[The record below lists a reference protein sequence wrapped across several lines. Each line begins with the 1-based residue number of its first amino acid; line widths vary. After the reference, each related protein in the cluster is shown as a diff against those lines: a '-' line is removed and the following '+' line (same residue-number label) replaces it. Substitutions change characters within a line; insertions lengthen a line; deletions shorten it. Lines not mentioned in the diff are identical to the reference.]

1 MNFFSGMKHFL
12 PGIAAAL
19 FLAAA
24 FSTPLRAQNPQSQEE
39 KEKQEKQLLEYID
52 KEVQRL
58 SAYLNLEYYQEFW
71 VDSTLNHDL
80 HAMREELEALQAS
93 KVSNPDFF
101 VAVQDKWMQAIYD
114 SYHRFLTEEQWKK
127 YLKSGAAREQK
138 GRDKRRAAREA
149 KN

>member
-1 MNFFSGMKHFL
+1 MKFFSGMKHFL
-12 PGIAAAL
+12 SGIAAVL

-24 FSTPLRAQNPQSQEE
+24 FSTPLRAQNPPGEEE
-39 KEKQEKQLLEYID
+39 KEKREKQLLEFID

-58 SAYLNLEYYQEFW
+58 SSFLDLEYYQEFW
-71 VDSTLNHDL
+71 VDSTLNHDF
-80 HAMREELEALQAS
+80 HAMQEELEALQAS
-93 KVSNPDFF
+93 KVSNPDIF

-114 SYHRFLTEEQWKK
+114 SYQRFFTEGQWKK